1 MNAGSSTVLLFI
13 YGTLKRGHSHHRLMG
28 AAKPYAPKVWQTAIG
43 YTLVDAGGYPGM
55 VGMPGSSGVEGELY
69 AVPATA
75 LLTLDDYEGVSEGL
89 YARRDLEV
97 YPLDGSNSEH
107 SGVLVQAYL
116 FVPPPDR
123 SLDDFPVVG
132 RRWRRDREQS
142 V

>member
-1 MNAGSSTVLLFI
+1 
-13 YGTLKRGHSHHRLMG
+13 
-28 AAKPYAPKVWQTAIG
+28 
-43 YTLVDAGGYPGM
+43 M
-55 VGMPGSSGVEGELY
+55 VSMPEASGVEGELY

-75 LLTLDDYEGVSEGL
+75 LMALDDYEGVSEGL

-97 YPLDGSNSEH
+97 YPLDGSNSER
-107 SGVLVQAYL
+107 SGVLVQAYH

-132 RRWRRDREQS
+132 RKWTRAHEQD